1 MEAQLLIHKMGIS
14 HRVVYKIKLSEI
26 APMQQVASTWEDKK
40 EALPVF
46 LLLLCHN
53 SLYPVTMENES
64 PK

>member
-1 MEAQLLIHKMGIS
+1 MGIS

-26 APMQQVASTWEDKK
+26 ATMQQVASTWEDKK

-46 LLLLCHN
+46 PLLLCHN
-53 SLYPVTMENES
+53 SLYPVTMENGS